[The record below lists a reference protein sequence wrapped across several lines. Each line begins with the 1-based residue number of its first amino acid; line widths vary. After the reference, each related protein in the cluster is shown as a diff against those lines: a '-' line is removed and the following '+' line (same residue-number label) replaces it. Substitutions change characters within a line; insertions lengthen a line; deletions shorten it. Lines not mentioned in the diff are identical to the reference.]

1 MDTTLKDWL
10 AQSNAARQVRTE
22 LRVVLRH
29 MSLSPNSL
37 KRVQD
42 DGVLNCRT
50 APVCEL
56 YAGESLL
63 ARGEIREEEGTYRFI
78 AKETVR

>member
-29 MSLSPNSL
+29 MTLSPKAL
-37 KRVQD
+37 AYVED
-42 DGVLNCRT
+42 EGVLNCST

-63 ARGEIREEEGTYRFI
+63 ARGELRKEEDTYRFI
-78 AKETVR
+78 AKETV